1 MSVEQPVAP
10 TAARRQILLV
20 AGSGRSGTSL
30 FTGLAGRLG
39 LHVPQPEV
47 TANETNPR
55 GFGEPQW
62 LVDFHEELLASA
74 DVMVVDGR
82 PEAWELTDRLADD
95 AEALDRLAE
104 WLEVEL
110 SASGRIVLKDP
121 RLAWFVRLH
130 RRAAERV
137 GADLRLATM
146 LRHPAEVMRSR
157 ELAYGSNASPTAR
170 TVGWVTIMLG
180 IEQRSRSLPRAM
192 VRYDDLMAD
201 WRSTLGAADATLR
214 LGLVDGARDQRL
226 AEAGTLVDP
235 TLHRSSAGWDDL
247 AVPPRLLDLTVR
259 TYDALG
265 DMVDA
270 AETAHLAAHAE
281 LDALS
286 VELRAYYDECAEV
299 AVSRASA
306 KARAEKRKVARR
318 LRRKLREAT
327 ESGRA

>member
-1 MSVEQPVAP
+1 MGMTEAP
-10 TAARRQILLV
+10 RRQILVV

-47 TANETNPR
+47 MANETNPR
-55 GFGEPQW
+55 GFGEPRW
-62 LVDFHEELLASA
+62 LVDFHDELLSSA

-82 PEAWELTDRLADD
+82 PEAWELTDRLAED
-95 AEALDRLAE
+95 ADAMDRLVA
-104 WLEVEL
+104 WLEAQLAV
-110 SASGRIVLKDP
+110 SDRIVLKDP

-130 RRAAERV
+130 RAAADRV

-157 ELAYGSNASPTAR
+157 ELAYGSGASATAR

-180 IEQRSRSLPRAM
+180 IEQRSRSLPRAV
-192 VRYDDLMAD
+192 VRYDDLMID
-201 WRSTLGAADATLR
+201 WRSTVSGADATLA
-214 LGLVDGARDQRL
+214 LGLVDDAGRQRL
-226 AEAGTLVDP
+226 EDAATLVDP

-247 AVPPRLLDLTVR
+247 VVPPRLLDLTVR

-265 DMVDA
+265 RMVGVPAEAQA
-270 AETAHLAAHAE
+270 AIRAE
-281 LDALS
+281 LDLLS
-286 VELRAYYDECAEV
+286 VEVRDYYDECAEV

-306 KARAEKRKVARR
+306 SARAEKRKVARR

-327 ESGRA
+327 GSAAS

>member
-1 MSVEQPVAP
+1 MGVTPAHQ
-10 TAARRQILLV
+10 RQILVV

-47 TANETNPR
+47 TADETNPH
-55 GFGEPQW
+55 GFGEPRW

-82 PEAWELTDRLADD
+82 PEAWELTDQVADD
-95 AEALDRLAE
+95 PEALDRLVS
-104 WLEVEL
+104 WLEAEL
-110 SASGRIVLKDP
+110 STADRIVLKDP

-180 IEQRSRSLPRAM
+180 IEQRSRSLPRAV

-201 WRSTLGAADATLR
+201 WRSTLNAADATLG
-214 LGLVDGARDQRL
+214 LGLVAAAGEQRL

-235 TLHRSSAGWDDL
+235 TLHRSSADWDDL

-259 TYDALG
+259 TYHALG
-265 DMVDA
+265 GTAAA
-270 AETAHLAAHAE
+270 AETEQGAAHAE
-281 LDALS
+281 LDALFA
-286 VELRAYYDECAEV
+286 ELRDYYDECAEV

-306 KARAEKRKVARR
+306 LARAEKRKVARR

-327 ESGRA
+327 ESAQA